1 MESIKIQGIYFER
14 KLMTAGVG
22 ATAQE
27 KTDDLHYYVREI
39 PDGSIRL
46 ELLKGTTSTGIELDV
61 ISKEEF
67 AKRFRSCSEH
77 DCPFVQ
83 KTPEDKKKAKH
94 NEIVKEA
101 DEHLKNKEYNSAEFE
116 YGRALK
122 LNEESVR
129 ANYGMGKVYIET
141 GRIEQAK
148 QIFKKLSQTEALFEQ
163 ENKHIFNEFGI
174 DLRKNGMYDEAIGN
188 YEKAIS
194 IDPKDENLYYNLGR
208 AYKETGDYKTA
219 YEKVKKALE
228 LKPDFKEAQEYL
240 EFLKNKAEK

>member
-1 MESIKIQGIYFER
+1 MVAPKNMSNRNKHRTIFVDADAFIAFTKQ
-14 KLMTAGVG
+14 
-22 ATAQE
+22 
-27 KTDDLHYYVREI
+27 DDSNH
-39 PDGSIRL
+39 
-46 ELLKGTTSTGIELDV
+46 
-61 ISKEEF
+61 
-67 AKRFRSCSEH
+67 
-77 DCPFVQ
+77 
-83 KTPEDKKKAKH
+83 
-94 NEIVKEA
+94 
-101 DEHLKNKEYNSAEFE
+101 
-116 YGRALK
+116 
-122 LNEESVR
+122 
-129 ANYGMGKVYIET
+129 
-141 GRIEQAK
+141 EQAK

-240 EFLKNKAEK
+240 EFLKTKK